1 MAFSDELKNGVEKDI
16 EGYNQE
22 INNYIP
28 RLKDEYIKENDTFID
43 DYFSSRIKDSNIDL
57 SGVPYERKKAMA
69 LKEFAKYDLENG
81 TNYEEDF
88 NKGYEEYLNKFA
100 KNKEK
105 IIHILI
111 HTQDEFAEKIKETEE
126 KLKEANNEL
135 LEQEK
140 EIKEKEDKIRDT
152 KVERIKLETEL
163 DQIKKDLEEIQNE
176 INDLSKRKD
185 ELEGKDKLTK
195 EEEKELESIK
205 NQIDSKLDESKNKR
219 DELKDKEIKINDKN
233 TEIKNLEKEKS
244 DLQTKHTESQKI
256 YNDAKES
263 LEKAKEAYVKNGEEI
278 LRIAKENGI
287 DVNGIFNEKN
297 DLEDGTKGEKKD
309 KNEKGS
315 NDAKE
320 VPAGSAINQDEQ
332 NNANLPSKYSP
343 DAMNDFAKCSNSS
356 DRKAKF
362 IDNPAGYAA
371 LCDSLKNRSMLNFWK
386 NHRVNRALADNNK
399 ELLKNMKDSSE
410 YSTLLDNALGSNLS
424 TDEKKIFENLFDKD
438 SPNNILN
445 GFSKYTDKDMENLY
459 NIVNKLNSKDL
470 SNNPELAKKIN
481 SDIMPY
487 IKSGVLNDLANR
499 KILGRFNTKYEMTGK
514 NQRINYI
521 SDEIASYSAKHGI
534 NSNIKKDIN
543 PFTSRL
549 YQGVN
554 KVPVNSQPVNNQP
567 TIAPTQGSPEK
578 EQR

>member
-88 NKGYEEYLNKFA
+88 NKEYEEYLNKFA

-356 DRKAKF
+356 DRKSTF

-371 LCDSLKNRSMLNFWK
+371 LCDSLKNRSMLDFWK
-386 NHRVNRALADNNK
+386 THKVKRALADNNK

-410 YSTLLDNALGSNLS
+410 YSTLLDNALGSDLS
-424 TDEKKIFENLFDKD
+424 TDEKEIFENLFDKD

-459 NIVNKLNSKDL
+459 NIVNKLNSKDF
-470 SNNPELAKKIN
+470 SNNPELAKRIN

-499 KILGRFNTKYEMTGK
+499 KILGRFNSKYEMTGK

-521 SDEIASYSAKHGI
+521 SNELASYSAKHGI
-534 NSNIKKDIN
+534 NSNIKENIN

-554 KVPVNSQPVNNQP
+554 KEVPVNNQP
-567 TIAPTQGSPEK
+567 TKAQTKSTPEK
-578 EQR
+578 SR

>member
-1 MAFSDELKNGVEKDI
+1 MAFSDELKNGVEIDV
-16 EGYNQE
+16 ESYNQKVE
-22 INNYIP
+22 NRI
-28 RLKDEYIKENDTFID
+28 DELLNKYIKGNNTFID
-43 DYFSSRIKDSNIDL
+43 DYYESTGIKGEDISKFSFEEKKAVAEEAFKISDHDNGTSFSTDFKKRYENYIETQESSKKEIIEILYSIQVRFAERIKAVEKKLNSAIENL
-57 SGVPYERKKAMA
+57 SEQ
-69 LKEFAKYDLENG
+69 
-81 TNYEEDF
+81 
-88 NKGYEEYLNKFA
+88 
-100 KNKEK
+100 KN
-105 IIHILI
+105 
-111 HTQDEFAEKIKETEE
+111 Q
-126 KLKEANNEL
+126 
-135 LEQEK
+135 
-140 EIKEKEDKIRDT
+140 IKEKEDKIRDT

-263 LEKAKEAYVKNGEEI
+263 VEKAKEAYVKNGEEI
-278 LRIAKENGI
+278 LRVAKENGI
-287 DVNGIFNEKN
+287 DVNEVLNKE
-297 DLEDGTKGEKKD
+297 
-309 KNEKGS
+309 S
-315 NDAKE
+315 NDGKENKEEMKDEKVSKDAK
-320 VPAGSAINQDEQ
+320 AATTGSAGAVVNPVEQ
-332 NNANLPSKYSP
+332 ESAKLPTNYSA
-343 DAMNDFAKCSNSS
+343 DAMNDFARCSNSS
-356 DRKAKF
+356 DRKATF

-386 NHRVNRALADNNK
+386 NHKVKRALADNNK

-410 YSTLLDNALGSNLS
+410 YSTLLDNALGSDLS
-424 TDEKKIFENLFDKD
+424 TDEKEIFENLFDKD
-438 SPNNILN
+438 SPDNILN

-459 NIVNKLNSKDL
+459 NIVNKLNSKDF
-470 SNNPELAKKIN
+470 SNNPELAKRIN

-499 KILGRFNTKYEMTGK
+499 KILGRFNSKYEMTGK

-521 SDEIASYSAKHGI
+521 SNELASYSAKHGI
-534 NSNIKKDIN
+534 NSNIKENIN

-554 KVPVNSQPVNNQP
+554 KEVPVNSQPTKAQ
-567 TIAPTQGSPEK
+567 TQSTPEIG
-578 EQR
+578 QR

>member
-22 INNYIP
+22 INNYIL

-88 NKGYEEYLNKFA
+88 NKEYEEYLNKFA

-263 LEKAKEAYVKNGEEI
+263 VEKAKEAYVKNGEEI

-320 VPAGSAINQDEQ
+320 VPSGSAINQDEQ

-386 NHRVNRALADNNK
+386 NHRVKRALADNNK

-410 YSTLLDNALGSNLS
+410 YSTLLDNALGSDLS

-499 KILGRFNTKYEMTGK
+499 KILGRFNSKYEMTGK

-521 SDEIASYSAKHGI
+521 SNEIASYSAKHGI
-534 NSNIKKDIN
+534 NSNIKENIN

-554 KVPVNSQPVNNQP
+554 KEVPVNSQPTKTP
-567 TIAPTQGSPEK
+567 TARTPNKS
-578 EQR
+578 R

>member
-1 MAFSDELKNGVEKDI
+1 MAFSDELKNGVKIDV

-28 RLKDEYIKENDTFID
+28 RLKDDYIKENDTFID

-81 TNYEEDF
+81 TNYEENF
-88 NKGYEEYLNKFA
+88 NKEYEEYLNKFA

-105 IIHILI
+105 IVHILI

-126 KLKEANNEL
+126 KLKEASDEL
-135 LEQEK
+135 SEQEK

-263 LEKAKEAYVKNGEEI
+263 VQIAKEAYEKNGEEI
-278 LRIAKENGI
+278 LRVAKENDI
-287 DVNGIFNEKN
+287 DVDGILNKKTNDGKENKEKMK
-297 DLEDGTKGEKKD
+297 DEKVSK
-309 KNEKGS
+309 
-315 NDAKE
+315 DAK
-320 VPAGSAINQDEQ
+320 AATIGSAGAVVNPVEQ
-332 NNANLPSKYSP
+332 ESAKLPTNYSA
-343 DAMNDFAKCSNSS
+343 DAMNDFARCSNSS
-356 DRKAKF
+356 DRKATF

-371 LCDSLKNRSMLNFWK
+371 LCDSLKNRSIFNFWK
-386 NHRVNRALADNNK
+386 NHRVKRALADNNK
-399 ELLKNMKDSSE
+399 ELLNNMKDSSE
-410 YSTLLDNALGSNLS
+410 YSTLLDNALGSDLS
-424 TDEKKIFENLFDKD
+424 TDEKEIFENLFDKD
-438 SPNNILN
+438 SPDNILN

-459 NIVNKLNSKDL
+459 NIVNKLNSKDF

-499 KILGRFNTKYEMTGK
+499 KILGRFNSKYEMTGK

-521 SDEIASYSAKHGI
+521 SNELASYSAKHGL
-534 NSNIKKDIN
+534 NSGVKESSNS
-543 PFTSRL
+543 FTSRL
-549 YQGVN
+549 QDKVTKGV
-554 KVPVNSQPVNNQP
+554 PVNNQP
-567 TIAPTQGSPEK
+567 TKAQTQSTPYK
-578 EQR
+578 SR

>member
-1 MAFSDELKNGVEKDI
+1 MAFSDELKNGVKIDV

-28 RLKDEYIKENDTFID
+28 RLKDEYIKENDTFIGN
-43 DYFSSRIKDSNIDL
+43 YFSSKIKDSNIDL

-88 NKGYEEYLNKFA
+88 NKEYEKYLNKFA

-126 KLKEANNEL
+126 KLKEASDEL
-135 LEQEK
+135 SEQEK

-195 EEEKELESIK
+195 EEEMELESIK
-205 NQIDSKLDESKNKR
+205 NQIDSKSDESKNKR
-219 DELKDKEIKINDKN
+219 DELKDKEIKIKDKN

-244 DLQTKHTESQKI
+244 DLQKKHTESQKI

-263 LEKAKEAYVKNGEEI
+263 VEKAKEAYVKNGEEI
-278 LRIAKENGI
+278 LRVAKENDI
-287 DVNGIFNEKN
+287 DVDGILNKKTNDGKENKEKMN
-297 DLEDGTKGEKKD
+297 DEKVSK
-309 KNEKGS
+309 
-315 NDAKE
+315 DAK
-320 VPAGSAINQDEQ
+320 AATTGSAGAVVNPVEQ
-332 NNANLPSKYSP
+332 ESAKLPTNYSA
-343 DAMNDFAKCSNSS
+343 DAMNDFARCSNSS
-356 DRKAKF
+356 DRKATF

-371 LCDSLKNRSMLNFWK
+371 LCDSLKNRSIFNFWK
-386 NHRVNRALADNNK
+386 NHRVKRALADNNK

-410 YSTLLDNALGSNLS
+410 YLILLDDALGSDLS
-424 TDEKKIFENLFDKD
+424 IEEMEIFENLFDKD
-438 SPNNILN
+438 SPDNILN

-459 NIVNKLNSKDL
+459 NVVNKLNSKDF

-481 SDIMPY
+481 YDIMPY

-499 KILGRFNTKYEMTGK
+499 KILGRFNSKYEMTGK

-521 SDEIASYSAKHGI
+521 SNELASYSAKHGI
-534 NSNIKKDIN
+534 NSSVKENHN

-549 YQGVN
+549 NLDVN
-554 KVPVNSQPVNNQP
+554 NEPVNNQP
-567 TIAPTQGSPEK
+567 TKAPTQSTPEK
-578 EQR
+578 SR

>member
-88 NKGYEEYLNKFA
+88 NKEYEEYLNKFA

-140 EIKEKEDKIRDT
+140 E
-152 KVERIKLETEL
+152 
-163 DQIKKDLEEIQNE
+163 
-176 INDLSKRKD
+176 
-185 ELEGKDKLTK
+185 
-195 EEEKELESIK
+195 LESIK

-233 TEIKNLEKEKS
+233 TEIKDLEKEKS

-386 NHRVNRALADNNK
+386 NHRVKRALADNNK

-410 YSTLLDNALGSNLS
+410 YSTLLDNALGSDLS

-459 NIVNKLNSKDL
+459 NVVNKLNSKDF

-499 KILGRFNTKYEMTGK
+499 KILGRFNSKYEMTGK

-521 SDEIASYSAKHGI
+521 SNEIASYSAKHGI
-534 NSNIKKDIN
+534 NSNIKENIN

-554 KVPVNSQPVNNQP
+554 KEVPVNSQPTKTP
-567 TIAPTQGSPEK
+567 TARTPNKS
-578 EQR
+578 R

>member
-1 MAFSDELKNGVEKDI
+1 MAFSDELKNGVEIDV
-16 EGYNQE
+16 ESYNQKVE
-22 INNYIP
+22 NRI
-28 RLKDEYIKENDTFID
+28 DELLNKYIKGNNTFID
-43 DYFSSRIKDSNIDL
+43 DYYESTGIKGEDISKFSFEEKKAVAEEAFKISDHDNGTSFSTDFKKKYENYIETQESSKKEIIEILYSIQVRFAERIKAVEKKLNSTIENL
-57 SGVPYERKKAMA
+57 SEQ
-69 LKEFAKYDLENG
+69 
-81 TNYEEDF
+81 
-88 NKGYEEYLNKFA
+88 
-100 KNKEK
+100 KN
-105 IIHILI
+105 
-111 HTQDEFAEKIKETEE
+111 Q
-126 KLKEANNEL
+126 
-135 LEQEK
+135 
-140 EIKEKEDKIRDT
+140 IKEKEDKIRDT

-205 NQIDSKLDESKNKR
+205 NQIDSKLDESKNKK

-309 KNEKGS
+309 KNEKVS

-386 NHRVNRALADNNK
+386 NHRVKRALADNNK

-410 YSTLLDNALGSNLS
+410 YSTLLDNALGSDLS

>member
-88 NKGYEEYLNKFA
+88 NKEYEEYLNKFA

-111 HTQDEFAEKIKETEE
+111 HTQDEFAERIKETEE

-356 DRKAKF
+356 DRKSTF

-371 LCDSLKNRSMLNFWK
+371 LCDSLKNRGMLNFWK
-386 NHRVNRALADNNK
+386 NHRVKRALADNNK

-410 YSTLLDNALGSNLS
+410 YSTLLDNALGSDLS
-424 TDEKKIFENLFDKD
+424 TDEKEIFENLFDKD

-459 NIVNKLNSKDL
+459 NVVNKLNSKDF

-499 KILGRFNTKYEMTGK
+499 KILGRFNSKHEMTGK

-521 SDEIASYSAKHGI
+521 SNEIASYSAKHGV
-534 NSNIKKDIN
+534 NSNIKENIN

-554 KVPVNSQPVNNQP
+554 KEVPVNSQPTKTP
-567 TIAPTQGSPEK
+567 TKSTPDKS
-578 EQR
+578 R

>member
-1 MAFSDELKNGVEKDI
+1 MAFSDELKNGVEIDV
-16 EGYNQE
+16 ESYNQKVE
-22 INNYIP
+22 NRI
-28 RLKDEYIKENDTFID
+28 DELLNKYIKGNNTFID
-43 DYFSSRIKDSNIDL
+43 DYYESTGIKGEDISKFSFEEKKAVAEEAFKISDHDNGTSFLTDFKKRYENYIETQESSKKEIIEILYSIQVRFAERIKAVEKKLNSTIENL
-57 SGVPYERKKAMA
+57 SEQ
-69 LKEFAKYDLENG
+69 
-81 TNYEEDF
+81 
-88 NKGYEEYLNKFA
+88 
-100 KNKEK
+100 KN
-105 IIHILI
+105 
-111 HTQDEFAEKIKETEE
+111 Q
-126 KLKEANNEL
+126 
-135 LEQEK
+135 
-140 EIKEKEDKIRDT
+140 IKEKEDKIRDT

-219 DELKDKEIKINDKN
+219 DELKDKEIKIKDKN

-263 LEKAKEAYVKNGEEI
+263 VEKAKEAYVKNGEEI

-315 NDAKE
+315 NDVKE

-343 DAMNDFAKCSNSS
+343 DTMKEFAMCSNSS
-356 DRKAKF
+356 DRKSTF

-371 LCDSLKNRSMLNFWK
+371 LCDSLKNRSMLDFWK
-386 NHRVNRALADNNK
+386 THKVKRALADNNK

-410 YSTLLDNALGSNLS
+410 YSTLLDNALGSDLS
-424 TDEKKIFENLFDKD
+424 TDEKEILENLFDKD

-459 NIVNKLNSKDL
+459 NVVNKLNSKDF

-499 KILGRFNTKYEMTGK
+499 KILGRFNSKYEMTGK

-521 SDEIASYSAKHGI
+521 SNEIASYSAKHGI
-534 NSNIKKDIN
+534 NSNIKENIN

-554 KVPVNSQPVNNQP
+554 KEVPVNSQPTKTP
-567 TIAPTQGSPEK
+567 TKSTPYKS
-578 EQR
+578 R

>member
-1 MAFSDELKNGVEKDI
+1 MAFSDELKNGVEIDV

-43 DYFSSRIKDSNIDL
+43 DYFSSKMKNSNIDL
-57 SGVPYERKKAMA
+57 SGVPYERKKAMV

-88 NKGYEEYLNKFA
+88 NKEYEEYLNKFA

-105 IIHILI
+105 IVHILL
-111 HTQDEFAEKIKETEE
+111 HTQEEFAEKIREIE
-126 KLKEANNEL
+126 KKFSEANKEL
-135 LEQEK
+135 SEQEK
-140 EIKEKEDKIRDT
+140 EIKENEDKIRDT

-185 ELEGKDKLTK
+185 ELEGKDKLTE
-195 EEEKELESIK
+195 EEEKELESLK

-233 TEIKNLEKEKS
+233 VETENLEKEKS

-256 YNDAKES
+256 YNEAKKSVER
-263 LEKAKEAYVKNGEEI
+263 AKEAYVKNGEEI

-287 DVNGIFNEKN
+287 DVNGIFNEKI
-297 DLEDGTKGEKKD
+297 DPEDKGKGEKKEKD
-309 KNEKGS
+309 EKGS
-315 NDAKE
+315 NDAKG
-320 VPAGSAINQDEQ
+320 VSVGTVGSAVNSGEQ
-332 NNANLPSKYSP
+332 ENANLPSKYSP

-356 DRKAKF
+356 DRKATF

-386 NHRVNRALADNNK
+386 NHRVKRALADNNK

-410 YSTLLDNALGSNLS
+410 YSNLLYNALGSDLKP
-424 TDEKKIFENLFDKD
+424 DEKEIFEKLFDKD
-438 SPNNILN
+438 SPDNILN
-445 GFSKYTDKDMENLY
+445 GFSKYTDQDMEALY
-459 NIVNKLNSKDL
+459 NIVNKLNSKDF
-470 SNNPELAKKIN
+470 SSNPELAKKIN

-499 KILGRFNTKYEMTGK
+499 KMLGRFNSKYEMTGK

-521 SDEIASYSAKHGI
+521 SNELASYSAKHGI
-534 NSNIKKDIN
+534 NSNIKENIN
-543 PFTSRL
+543 PFTSGL

-554 KVPVNSQPVNNQP
+554 KEVHVDSQP
-567 TIAPTQGSPEK
+567 TKAPAKSTPEK
-578 EQR
+578 SR

>member
-1 MAFSDELKNGVEKDI
+1 MAFSDELKNGVEIDV
-16 EGYNQE
+16 ESYNQKVE
-22 INNYIP
+22 NRI
-28 RLKDEYIKENDTFID
+28 DELLNKYIKGNNTFID
-43 DYFSSRIKDSNIDL
+43 DYYESTGIKGEDISKFSFEEKKAVAEEAFKISDHDNGTSFSTDFKKRYENYIETQESSKKEIIEILYSIQVRFAERIKAVEKKLNSAIENL
-57 SGVPYERKKAMA
+57 SEQ
-69 LKEFAKYDLENG
+69 
-81 TNYEEDF
+81 
-88 NKGYEEYLNKFA
+88 
-100 KNKEK
+100 KN
-105 IIHILI
+105 
-111 HTQDEFAEKIKETEE
+111 Q
-126 KLKEANNEL
+126 
-135 LEQEK
+135 
-140 EIKEKEDKIRDT
+140 IKEKEDKIRDT

-263 LEKAKEAYVKNGEEI
+263 VEKAKEAYVKNGEEI
-278 LRIAKENGI
+278 LRVAKENGI
-287 DVNGIFNEKN
+287 DVNEVLNKE
-297 DLEDGTKGEKKD
+297 
-309 KNEKGS
+309 S
-315 NDAKE
+315 NDGKENKEEMKDEKVSKDAK
-320 VPAGSAINQDEQ
+320 AATTGSAGAVVNPVEQ
-332 NNANLPSKYSP
+332 ESAKLPTNYSA
-343 DAMNDFAKCSNSS
+343 DAMNDFARCSNSS
-356 DRKAKF
+356 DRKATF

-386 NHRVNRALADNNK
+386 NHKVKRALADNNK

-410 YSTLLDNALGSNLS
+410 YSTLLDNALGSDLS
-424 TDEKKIFENLFDKD
+424 TDEKEIFENLFDKD
-438 SPNNILN
+438 SPDNILN

-459 NIVNKLNSKDL
+459 NIVNKLNSKDF
-470 SNNPELAKKIN
+470 SNNPELAKRIN

-499 KILGRFNTKYEMTGK
+499 KILGRFNSKYEMTGK

-521 SDEIASYSAKHGI
+521 SNELASYSAKHGI
-534 NSNIKKDIN
+534 NSNIKENIN

-554 KVPVNSQPVNNQP
+554 KEVPVNSQPTKTP
-567 TIAPTQGSPEK
+567 AKSTPYKS
-578 EQR
+578 R

>member
-88 NKGYEEYLNKFA
+88 NKEYEEYLNKFA

-356 DRKAKF
+356 DRKSTF

-371 LCDSLKNRSMLNFWK
+371 LCDSLKNRSMLDFWK
-386 NHRVNRALADNNK
+386 THKVKRALADNNK

-410 YSTLLDNALGSNLS
+410 YSTLLDNALGSDLS
-424 TDEKKIFENLFDKD
+424 TDEKEIFENLFDKD

-459 NIVNKLNSKDL
+459 NVVNKLNSKDF

-499 KILGRFNTKYEMTGK
+499 KILGRFNSKYEMTGK

-521 SDEIASYSAKHGI
+521 SNEITSYSSKHGI
-534 NSNIKKDIN
+534 NSNIKENIN

-554 KVPVNSQPVNNQP
+554 KEVPVNSQPTKTP
-567 TIAPTQGSPEK
+567 TKSTPYKS
-578 EQR
+578 R

>member
-1 MAFSDELKNGVEKDI
+1 MAFSDELKNGVEIDV

-22 INNYIP
+22 INDYIP
-28 RLKDEYIKENDTFID
+28 RLKDDYIKENDTFIGN
-43 DYFSSRIKDSNIDL
+43 YFSSKIKDSNIDL

-88 NKGYEEYLNKFA
+88 NKEYEEYLNKFA

-152 KVERIKLETEL
+152 NVERIKLETEL
-163 DQIKKDLEEIQNE
+163 DQIKKDLEKIQNE

-205 NQIDSKLDESKNKR
+205 NQIDSKSDESKNKR
-219 DELKDKEIKINDKN
+219 DELKDKITKINDKN
-233 TEIKNLEKEKS
+233 TETENLEKEKS
-244 DLQTKHTESQKI
+244 DLQKEHKESKKI

-263 LEKAKEAYVKNGEEI
+263 VEKAREAYVKNGEEI
-278 LRIAKENGI
+278 LRVAKENGI
-287 DVNGIFNEKN
+287 DVNGIFNEKI
-297 DLEDGTKGEKKD
+297 DPEDGTKGEKKD

-320 VPAGSAINQDEQ
+320 VSAGTVMNSVEQ
-332 NNANLPSKYSP
+332 ENDNLPTSYSP
-343 DAMNDFAKCSNSS
+343 DTMKEFAMCSNSS
-356 DRKAKF
+356 DRKSTF

-371 LCDSLKNRSMLNFWK
+371 LCDSLKNRSMLDFWK
-386 NHRVNRALADNNK
+386 THKVKRALADNNK

-410 YSTLLDNALGSNLS
+410 YLILLDDALGSDLS
-424 TDEKKIFENLFDKD
+424 IEEMEIFENLFDKD

-445 GFSKYTDKDMENLY
+445 GFSKYTNKDMENLY
-459 NIVNKLNSKDL
+459 NVVNKLNSKDF
-470 SNNPELAKKIN
+470 SNNPELAKRIN
-481 SDIMPY
+481 YDIMPY

-499 KILGRFNTKYEMTGK
+499 KILGRFNSKHEMTGK

-521 SDEIASYSAKHGI
+521 SNELASYSAKHGI
-534 NSNIKKDIN
+534 NSNIKENIN

-554 KVPVNSQPVNNQP
+554 KEVPVNSQPTKTP
-567 TIAPTQGSPEK
+567 TKSTPYKS
-578 EQR
+578 R

>member
-1 MAFSDELKNGVEKDI
+1 MAFSDELKNGVEIDV
-16 EGYNQE
+16 ESYNQKVE
-22 INNYIP
+22 NRI
-28 RLKDEYIKENDTFID
+28 DELLNKYIKGNNTFID
-43 DYFSSRIKDSNIDL
+43 DYYESTGIKGEDISKFSFEEKKAVAEEAFKISDHDNGTSFSTDFKKRYENYIETQESSKKEIIEILYSIQVRFAERIKAVEKKLNSAIENL
-57 SGVPYERKKAMA
+57 SEQ
-69 LKEFAKYDLENG
+69 
-81 TNYEEDF
+81 
-88 NKGYEEYLNKFA
+88 
-100 KNKEK
+100 KN
-105 IIHILI
+105 
-111 HTQDEFAEKIKETEE
+111 Q
-126 KLKEANNEL
+126 
-135 LEQEK
+135 
-140 EIKEKEDKIRDT
+140 IKEKEDKIRDT

-263 LEKAKEAYVKNGEEI
+263 VEKAKEAYVKNGEEI
-278 LRIAKENGI
+278 LRVAKENGI
-287 DVNGIFNEKN
+287 DVNEVLNKE
-297 DLEDGTKGEKKD
+297 
-309 KNEKGS
+309 S
-315 NDAKE
+315 NDGKENKEEMKDEKVSKDAK
-320 VPAGSAINQDEQ
+320 AATTGSAGAVVNPVEQ
-332 NNANLPSKYSP
+332 ESAKLPTNYSA
-343 DAMNDFAKCSNSS
+343 DAMNDFARCSNSS
-356 DRKAKF
+356 DRKATF

-386 NHRVNRALADNNK
+386 NHKVKRALADNNK

-410 YSTLLDNALGSNLS
+410 YSTLLDNALGSDLS
-424 TDEKKIFENLFDKD
+424 TDEKEIFENLFDKD
-438 SPNNILN
+438 SPDNILN

-459 NIVNKLNSKDL
+459 NIVNKLNSKDF
-470 SNNPELAKKIN
+470 SNNPELAKRIN

-499 KILGRFNTKYEMTGK
+499 KILGRFNSKYEMTGK

-521 SDEIASYSAKHGI
+521 SNELASYSAKHGI
-534 NSNIKKDIN
+534 NSNIKENIN

-554 KVPVNSQPVNNQP
+554 KEVPVNSQPTKTP
-567 TIAPTQGSPEK
+567 TKSTPYKS
-578 EQR
+578 R

>member
-1 MAFSDELKNGVEKDI
+1 MAFSDELKNGVEIDV

-43 DYFSSRIKDSNIDL
+43 DYFSSRIKYSNIDI
-57 SGVPYERKKAMA
+57 SGVPYERKKSMA

-88 NKGYEEYLNKFA
+88 NKKYEEYLNKFA

-135 LEQEK
+135 LEQKK

-152 KVERIKLETEL
+152 EVERIKLETKL

-233 TEIKNLEKEKS
+233 TETKNLEKEKS
-244 DLQTKHTESQKI
+244 YLQTKHTESQKI

-263 LEKAKEAYVKNGEEI
+263 VEKAKEAYVKNGEEI
-278 LRIAKENGI
+278 LRVAKENGI
-287 DVNGIFNEKN
+287 DVNGIFNEKI
-297 DLEDGTKGEKKD
+297 DPEDGTKGEKKD

-320 VPAGSAINQDEQ
+320 VSAGTVMNSVEQ
-332 NNANLPSKYSP
+332 EKDNLPTSYSP
-343 DAMNDFAKCSNSS
+343 DTMKEFAMCSNSS
-356 DRKAKF
+356 DRKATF

-371 LCDSLKNRSMLNFWK
+371 LCDSLKTRSMLDFWK
-386 NHRVNRALADNNK
+386 THKVKRALADNNK
-399 ELLKNMKDSSE
+399 ELLKNMNGSSE
-410 YSTLLDNALGSNLS
+410 YLILLFDALGSALS
-424 TDEKKIFENLFDKD
+424 IEEMEIFENLFDKD

-445 GFSKYTDKDMENLY
+445 GFSKYTNKDMENLY
-459 NIVNKLNSKDL
+459 NVVNKLNSKDF
-470 SNNPELAKKIN
+470 SNNPELAKRIN
-481 SDIMPY
+481 YDIMPY
-487 IKSGVLNDLANR
+487 IKCGVLNDLANR
-499 KILGRFNTKYEMTGK
+499 KIIGRFNSKYEMTGK

-521 SDEIASYSAKHGI
+521 SNEIASYSAKHGI
-534 NSNIKKDIN
+534 NSNIKENIN

-554 KVPVNSQPVNNQP
+554 KEVPVNSQPTKTP
-567 TIAPTQGSPEK
+567 TKSTPYKS
-578 EQR
+578 R